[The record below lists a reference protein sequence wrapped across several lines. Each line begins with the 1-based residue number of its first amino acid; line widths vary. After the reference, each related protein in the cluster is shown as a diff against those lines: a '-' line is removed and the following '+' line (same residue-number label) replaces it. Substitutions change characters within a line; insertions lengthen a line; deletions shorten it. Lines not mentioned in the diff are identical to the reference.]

1 MLQTFHHYTPEKNKK
16 SYLILEKCLCSLIL
30 IINILYFLVGDVK
43 QTSDEKLNTDS
54 HALAELE
61 QQIRIS
67 AEAAVNAYYNAVHI
81 IKQYN
86 QV

>member
-1 MLQTFHHYTPEKNKK
+1 MCIYIF
-16 SYLILEKCLCSLIL
+16 C
-30 IINILYFLVGDVK
+30 FLVGDVK
-43 QTSDEKLNTDS
+43 PTSVEKLSTDS

-61 QQIRIS
+61 EQIRIS